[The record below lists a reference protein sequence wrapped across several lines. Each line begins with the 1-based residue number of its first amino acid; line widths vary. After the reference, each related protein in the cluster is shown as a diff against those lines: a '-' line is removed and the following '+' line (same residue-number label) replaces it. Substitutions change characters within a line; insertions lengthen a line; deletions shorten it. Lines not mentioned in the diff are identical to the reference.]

1 MTMNAFK
8 YRDKYLISSLYK
20 TYIRHQLEF
29 AQPVWSLYL
38 RKDIEKIE
46 NVQCRVTKMID
57 FLRDLDYNERLE
69 QLGLT
74 TLETRRQRGDL
85 IQTFKIIRGFE
96 KVEFNKPIEL
106 KSSFKLDGPAGSIRG
121 HRLRIEQ

>member
-1 MTMNAFK
+1 MNAFK